1 VNLEAANA
9 LIQERPPLHDFRGD
23 GKLVVGGLE
32 PAMGRRFITELT
44 ALEKPAII
52 ETGAGLSTLL
62 FCCLAPERVT
72 SVSPNMH
79 GLWDRILAE
88 AKKREIDTSALRALH
103 DRSDL
108 ALPSLALGGE
118 SVDAAFIDGDHGWPS
133 VFVDF
138 CYVNMMLREG
148 GLLFFDDVQLH
159 SVSQLVLMLRLQPG
173 FHLKD
178 ITGKTAIFRKATSDR
193 FLPGAIEEPFIQLN
207 SLTPSG
213 VGLAGPPPNVGD
225 PAVSFEHPS

>member
-1 VNLEAANA
+1 MNLDAANA

-23 GKLVVGGLE
+23 GKLVVGGME
-32 PAMGRRFITELT
+32 PAMGQRFITELT
-44 ALEKPAII
+44 ALEEPAII

-62 FCCLAPERVT
+62 FCCLSPGRVT

-88 AKKREIDTSALRALH
+88 ARKREIDTSPLRALH

-108 ALPSLALGGE
+108 ALPPLALGGE

-138 CYVNMMLREG
+138 CYMYMMLRED
-148 GLLFFDDVQLH
+148 GLLFVDDVQLH
-159 SVSQLVLMLRLQPG
+159 SVSQLVLMLRHQPG
-173 FHLKD
+173 FQLKG
-178 ITGKTAIFRKATSDR
+178 IAGKMAILRKTTSDR
-193 FLPGAIEEPFIQLN
+193 FLPGARGQPFIQLN

-213 VGLAGPPPNVGD
+213 VALAGTPPNVGG
-225 PAVSFEHPS
+225 PIV